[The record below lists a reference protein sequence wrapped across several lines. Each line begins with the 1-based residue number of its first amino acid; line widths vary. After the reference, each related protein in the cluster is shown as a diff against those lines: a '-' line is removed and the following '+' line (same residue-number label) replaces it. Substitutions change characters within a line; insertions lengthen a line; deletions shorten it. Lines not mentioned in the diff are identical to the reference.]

1 MIHRQMEAWKKFI
14 RGRIAQEQGR
24 EEEAL
29 RGFEQAIEID
39 PNNKYLR
46 EASEVAKRNLS
57 RNLSRSDEDH
67 LLHVQA
73 CYEQI
78 AQTITSQNERLE
90 GFKEMLA
97 ELEGRPPIDG
107 YVPEHAKEDSILDG
121 TEARRCHQWG
131 KTTSQRTLIKEAK
144 NRSLVRDLPLAK
156 PQQCPYSPVGFAFRN
171 PAMKV

>member
-39 PNNKYLR
+39 PNNKYFR

-78 AQTITSQNERLE
+78 ARTITSQNERVE

-107 YVPEHAKEDSILDG
+107 YV
-121 TEARRCHQWG
+121 
-131 KTTSQRTLIKEAK
+131 RTYKGGLHSGW
-144 NRSLVRDLPLAK
+144 NRSSRMP
-156 PQQCPYSPVGFAFRN
+156 SVGQDDIA
-171 PAMKV
+171 AHAD